1 MNSITSS
8 SQDLT
13 PSTPPA
19 WLAITITLLYYIV
32 YPIFLVLKALLYIL
46 LVLSTPFIYIGRL
59 LLDLFTLP
67 WRIFTRFEALWY
79 FLGSAVAIGLVLGL
93 TLHLTMRIFILVFHL
108 DQKSPSAPQSTSMPK
123 PIPATGHDAASY
135 RKAREGKK
143 KQAQAQ
149 EQESLVAQAKM
160 LASQPLIQE
169 VVREARKMPLSTG
182 SLSPLGPPSPSAL
195 PPSFKGLGLSQET
208 ILEHTD
214 EEDDDSVF

>member
-1 MNSITSS
+1 MAHLSPVRGSFS
-8 SQDLT
+8 
-13 PSTPPA
+13 
-19 WLAITITLLYYIV
+19 LA
-32 YPIFLVLKALLYIL
+32 
-46 LVLSTPFIYIGRL
+46 
-59 LLDLFTLP
+59 LP
-67 WRIFTRFEALWY
+67 VSFEHFASDTDHHQALWY

-93 TLHLTMRIFILVFHL
+93 TLHLTMRIFILAFRL
-108 DQKSPSAPQSTSMPK
+108 DRTSPSSLQRTPSSK

-135 RKAREGKK
+135 RKAREEKK

-149 EQESLVAQAKM
+149 EQESLAAQAKM

-182 SLSPLGPPSPSAL
+182 LLSPLGPPSPSAL